1 MEKTAKKRRKFIKT
15 LVLVVVS
22 LPLLG
27 KYLIPRLKQQNLLLR
42 VKKKDIPGGGALVF
56 REKQIA
62 VIKKGQDVYALGMAC
77 THLGCTLNA
86 SPEGFACPC
95 HGSVFNSRGEVLRG
109 PADRPLSR
117 LTVKERGEHIVVLMN
132 S

>member
-1 MEKTAKKRRKFIKT
+1 MEKAVKKRRKFIKT

-27 KYLIPRLKQQNLLLR
+27 KYLIPRRRQQKLLLR
-42 VKKKDIPGGGALVF
+42 VKKKDLPGGGALVF
-56 REKQIA
+56 RQKQIA
-62 VIKKGQDVYALGMAC
+62 VIKNGREIYALGTAC

-95 HGSVFNSRGEVLRG
+95 HGSLFNSRGEVLRG
-109 PADRPLSR
+109 PADRPLLR
-117 LTVKERGEHIVVLMN
+117 LVVKERGDDILIL

>member
-1 MEKTAKKRRKFIKT
+1 MEKAVKKRRKFIKT

-27 KYLIPRLKQQNLLLR
+27 KYLIPRRRQQKLLLR
-42 VKKKDIPGGGALVF
+42 VKKKDLPGGGALVF
-56 REKQIA
+56 RQKQIA
-62 VIKKGQDVYALGMAC
+62 VIKNGREIYALGTAC

-95 HGSVFNSRGEVLRG
+95 HGSLFNSRGEVLRG
-109 PADRPLSR
+109 PADRPLPR
-117 LTVKERGEHIVVLMN
+117 LVVKERGDDILIL

>member
-1 MEKTAKKRRKFIKT
+1 MEKAAKKRRKFIKT
-15 LVLVVVS
+15 LALVVVS

-27 KYLIPRLKQQNLLLR
+27 KYLIPRLKQQKLLLR

-56 REKQIA
+56 RKKQIA
-62 VIKKGQDVYALGMAC
+62 VIKKGRDVYALGMAC

-95 HGSVFNSRGEVLRG
+95 HGSVFNNRGAVLRG
-109 PADRPLSR
+109 PADRPLPR
-117 LTVKERGEHIVVLMN
+117 YTVKERGDHIIIM
-132 S
+132 SS